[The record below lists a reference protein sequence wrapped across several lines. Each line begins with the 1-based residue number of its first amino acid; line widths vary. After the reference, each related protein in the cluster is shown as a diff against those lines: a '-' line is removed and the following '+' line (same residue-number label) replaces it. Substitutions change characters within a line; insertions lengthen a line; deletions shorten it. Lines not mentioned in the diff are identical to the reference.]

1 MTAIGHDSA
10 LPERADRTGAAAG
23 STAGSVATATPAAP
37 SITSSVTPS
46 TNLTGTSVGDGE
58 HIAALAGSR
67 VAGLFRT
74 MTVDRLT
81 PALGAEISGVDL
93 AAIVDSAAA
102 NEAVAVIRQLL
113 DAHHVIF
120 FPDQQLDL
128 DHHVALGR
136 AFGPLEAHPH
146 LSNAFLQHPEIF
158 ELAASKGGIADEWHT
173 DLTFLERPSAMS
185 ILHMVQAPQAGG
197 DTMWSNLLAAFDELS
212 PPMQELCEGLSALH
226 DADPHGHPEK
236 RAVHPVVRVHPATG
250 RRALYVNEHFTR
262 RIVELNH
269 GESEL
274 LLGYLTRWVTSP
286 RFTVRYRWR
295 QGTVAMWDN
304 RCTQHFVLNDVVG
317 ERLVQR
323 VTVMGD
329 EVAGPG
335 PRSGPLRLPGCSR
348 GTS

>member
-1 MTAIGHDSA
+1 MTALRHDSA
-10 LPERADRTGAAAG
+10 QPDRTSGSSPIAAPVAVLGTGPGGNAVGAGRDG
-23 STAGSVATATPAAP
+23 SLPAA
-37 SITSSVTPS
+37 
-46 TNLTGTSVGDGE
+46 
-58 HIAALAGSR
+58 
-67 VAGLFRT
+67 LFRD
-74 MTVDRLT
+74 MAVDRLA

-93 AAIVDSAAA
+93 AAVIDSPAAA
-102 NEAVAVIRQLL
+102 DAVTVIRRLL
-113 DAHHVIF
+113 EEHHVVF
-120 FPDQQLDL
+120 FPDQHLDL

-185 ILHMVQAPQAGG
+185 ILHMVRAPHAGG

-236 RAVHPVVRVHPATG
+236 RAIHPVVRVHPSSG

-269 GESEL
+269 DESEL

-317 ERLVQR
+317 ERIVQR

-329 EVAGPG
+329 EVSGPG
-335 PRSGPLRLPGCSR
+335 PRWEPYASR
-348 GTS
+348 GAAAGRHDRQLRSALRERQRSTDAG